1 MLTVTSRVFY
11 KIVFIYMSTTRSRRY
26 KFSYIRPSILEGLIG
41 RLHYLRSQSS
51 ESFGKPVF
59 RGVEYGSISV
69 GRLKVSTDANALDG
83 YPTN

>member
-26 KFSYIRPSILEGLIG
+26 KFSYISPSILEGLHALIG
-41 RLHYLRSQSS
+41 RLHYLRSQSP

-69 GRLKVSTDANALDG
+69 GRLKVST
-83 YPTN
+83 